1 MINDA
6 TYTFAA
12 YESVVQFTQ
21 RLRRSKFN
29 FQSQTQKGA
38 ISHVHENVDP
48 FIPSSYE
55 YIAESRGLRKKQTTG
70 TVFIML

>member
-1 MINDA
+1 MINDT
-6 TYTFAA
+6 TYTFAG

-29 FQSQTQKGA
+29 FQCQTQKGA
-38 ISHVHENVDP
+38 VSHVHENVDT
-48 FIPSSYE
+48 FISSSCE
-55 YIAESRGLRKKQTTG
+55 YIAESRGLWKKQTTG